1 MRQVIGWS
9 TIIAIFMLLFG
20 CQSQGP
26 NMMTATPTETRLE
39 VVQVGSLE
47 EVEAIEKAGA
57 AQRRA
62 MAKARGYDE
71 LETQVFTDMADLRA
85 YLLPYK
91 KAAVNGYALRHD
103 DEICRVWVRVGSDY
117 ERNLGRSVK
126 ECMALE

>member
-20 CQSQGP
+20 CQSHGP
-26 NMMTATPTETRLE
+26 NMMTATPKEARLE
-39 VVQVGSLE
+39 VVEVGSLE
-47 EVEAIEKAGA
+47 EIEAIEKAGA

-71 LETQVFTDMADLRA
+71 IETQEFTDIADFEA

-91 KAAVNGYALRHD
+91 KAAMDGYALRHD
-103 DEICRVWVRVGSDY
+103 DETCRVWVRVGSDY

-126 ECMALE
+126 ACMAVE